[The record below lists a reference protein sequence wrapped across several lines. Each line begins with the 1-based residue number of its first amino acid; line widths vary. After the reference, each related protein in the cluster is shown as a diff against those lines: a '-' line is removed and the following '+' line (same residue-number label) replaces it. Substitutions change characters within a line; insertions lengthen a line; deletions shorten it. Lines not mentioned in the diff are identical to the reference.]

1 MLNNVQS
8 TLFNRPKSNDL
19 SVSPPTDYSKLTYF
33 DDFDQNDQSYPKAI
47 STTNGPKIK
56 VDNVLESSRLILQNK
71 IFLLNTWLESYM
83 DLEILTIFDNMREK
97 FLNLTRRLSQQP
109 LFQKLKLITF

>member
-1 MLNNVQS
+1 MDILSIIFMLNNVQS

-56 VDNVLESSRLILQNK
+56 VDSVLESLTLTFEYK
-71 IFLLNTWLESYM
+71 IMMN
-83 DLEILTIFDNMREK
+83 
-97 FLNLTRRLSQQP
+97 
-109 LFQKLKLITF
+109 